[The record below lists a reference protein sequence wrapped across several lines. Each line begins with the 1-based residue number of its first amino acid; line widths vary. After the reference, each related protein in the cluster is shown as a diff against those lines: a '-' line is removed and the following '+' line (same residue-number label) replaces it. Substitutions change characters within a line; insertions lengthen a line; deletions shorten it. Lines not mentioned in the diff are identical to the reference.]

1 MTTYV
6 NSAIVDLGTSSRS
19 IKVKGEERL
28 INLVDEGFKY
38 VPKAQNDTEKD
49 ILGLISSSYVHL
61 CKACNGSE
69 DSYALY
75 EEKITKLLEVC
86 GLPKSARLVMPA
98 PKAGKKNEAVAIRL
112 CSKNVYLKTALRSL
126 YCFAMGDIDV
136 AEVDENGK
144 AVKVSPTVEAK
155 LAKLDEAK
163 RNGLMDEKTY
173 ELCKALLAA

>member
-6 NSAIVDLGTSSRS
+6 NSAIVDLGTSIRS

-75 EEKITKLLEVC
+75 EEKVSKLLEVC

-136 AEVDENGK
+136 TEVDENGK
-144 AVKVSPTVEAK
+144 AVKKSPSIEAK
-155 LAKLDEAK
+155 IAKLDEA
-163 RNGLMDEKTY
+163 RANGLMDEKTY
-173 ELCKALLAA
+173 KLCMDLLAA

>member
-6 NSAIVDLGTSSRS
+6 NSAIVDLGTSIRS

-38 VPKAQNDTEKD
+38 IPKAQNDTEKD

-75 EEKITKLLEVC
+75 EEKIAKLLEVC

-98 PKAGKKNEAVAIRL
+98 PKAGKKSDVTAIRL
-112 CSKNVYLKTALRSL
+112 CSKNVYTKTTLRSL

-144 AVKVSPTVEAK
+144 AVKKSPSIEAK
-155 LAKLDEAK
+155 IAKLDEAK

-173 ELCKALLAA
+173 KLCMDLLAA

>member
-6 NSAIVDLGTSSRS
+6 NSAIVDLGTSIRS

-69 DSYALY
+69 DSYAL
-75 EEKITKLLEVC
+75 
-86 GLPKSARLVMPA
+86 
-98 PKAGKKNEAVAIRL
+98 
-112 CSKNVYLKTALRSL
+112 
-126 YCFAMGDIDV
+126 
-136 AEVDENGK
+136 
-144 AVKVSPTVEAK
+144 
-155 LAKLDEAK
+155 
-163 RNGLMDEKTY
+163 
-173 ELCKALLAA
+173 